1 MNVKLLQTI
10 MNLVITPDMR
20 EAVNTPAT
28 SRGLNR
34 SGEEK
39 DLLDSF
45 SPNQF
50 SSKMNLVD
58 HVNSLDF
65 LTKESEIVIMGS
77 WYGSILIPAFY
88 DKVKKITCIDVDKT
102 MLNMAK
108 YTLFKDLDVDWISDD
123 VFATFR
129 DQFKTTDL
137 FINTSCENMKPMRDW
152 GPIGPKSRYDEIYR
166 KRFGIP
172 QTYTDPWWDR
182 VANREKPAYFA
193 FQSHNIFDIH
203 DSYNCVK
210 TIEEF
215 KTQLPDRAEV
225 LIEDSMPFETG
236 TRFTLIGKI

>member
-20 EAVNTPAT
+20 EVVNNPVIG
-28 SRGLNR
+28 RGVNR
-34 SGEEK
+34 TGEEK

-65 LTKESEIVIMGS
+65 LTKESEIVIFGS

-88 DKVKKITCIDVDKT
+88 DKVKKITCIDENKHVT
-102 MLNMAK
+102 NIAK
-108 YTLFKDLDVDWISDD
+108 YTLFKDLDIDWISDD

-152 GPIGPKSRYDEIYR
+152 GPAP
-166 KRFGIP
+166 
-172 QTYTDPWWDR
+172 TYKNPWWDR